1 MNITFNI
8 DQRVKIRKYTVV
20 ADNRGSQ
27 CHI

>member
-8 DQRVKIRKYTVV
+8 DHRVKIRKYTVV
-20 ADNRGSQ
+20 ADNQCSQ